1 MEYLDF
7 ELPIKELEEKYQQA
21 CSLGE
26 NGDVDVTDTC
36 KQIEKKLEET
46 TKDIYKNLNAWQ
58 RVQLSRHPNRPYTLD
73 YINSI
78 CGDTFLELH
87 GDRTYGD
94 DKAMIGGLGKIQG
107 QTFMFVGQQKGYN
120 TKTRQYRNFGMANP
134 EGYRK
139 ALRLMK
145 KAEKFNLPVVCLVD
159 TPGAFPGIEAEERG
173 QGEAIARNIYE
184 MTKLEVPIIVVII
197 GEGASGGALG
207 IGVGDKVLMLENTW
221 YSVISPESCSSILW
235 RSWEHKETAAS
246 ALKLTSKDM
255 KHLKIIDEIVLEPL
269 GGAHR
274 DRENTFKRVSER
286 ILFHYENLK
295 NLSPDKLVENRIDK
309 YNEMGEFKSR

>member
-26 NGDVDVTDTC
+26 SGDVDVTDTC

-73 YINSI
+73 YINNI

-87 GDRTYGD
+87 GDRNYGD
-94 DKAMIGGLGKIQG
+94 DKAMIGGLGKIGDQSY
-107 QTFMFVGQQKGYN
+107 MFIGQQKGYN

-145 KAEKFNLPVVCLVD
+145 KAEKFGIPVVCLVD
-159 TPGAFPGIEAEERG
+159 TPGAFPGIEGEEGG

-221 YSVISPESCSSILW
+221 YSVIAPESCSSILW

-255 KHLKIIDEIVLEPL
+255 KQLKIIDEIVREPL

-274 DRENTFKRVSER
+274 DKENTFKTVSER
-286 ILFHYENLK
+286 ISYHYEKLK
-295 NLSPDKLVENRIDK
+295 NLSPEDLVENRIKK
-309 YNEMGEFKSR
+309 YDDMGEFKSR